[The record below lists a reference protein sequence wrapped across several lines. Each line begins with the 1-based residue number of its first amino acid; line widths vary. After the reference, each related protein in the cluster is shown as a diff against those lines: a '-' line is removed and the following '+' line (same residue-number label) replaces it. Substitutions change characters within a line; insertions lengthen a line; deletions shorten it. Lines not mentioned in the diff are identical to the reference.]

1 MNPHLQD
8 LITQSVEL
16 MFIGMGAVFSILVL
30 LIALISLISRL
41 VQRYATEEAPLAP
54 ATRRPRPAAGDDDND
69 AETIAAIGAAIRA
82 WRQKQP

>member
-30 LIALISLISRL
+30 LITLISLISRL
-41 VQRYATEEAPLAP
+41 VQRYAAEEAPLPP
-54 ATRRPRPAAGDDDND
+54 ARRQRPAAGDSD
-69 AETIAAIGAAIRA
+69 AETIAVIGAAIRA
-82 WRQKQP
+82 WRQKQS

>member
-30 LIALISLISRL
+30 LISLISLVSRL
-41 VQRYATEEAPLAP
+41 VQRYAAEEAPDYRSRGT
-54 ATRRPRPAAGDDDND
+54 ATARSEPGKDE
-69 AETIAAIGAAIRA
+69 ETIAVIGAAIRA
-82 WRQKQP
+82 WRQKNS

>member
-30 LIALISLISRL
+30 LITLITLISRL
-41 VQRYATEEAPLAP
+41 VQRYAAEEAAHPPP
-54 ATRRPRPAAGDDDND
+54 ARAQRSQGDAGSSE
-69 AETIAAIGAAIRA
+69 AETIAVIGAAIRA
-82 WRQKQP
+82 WRQRQP